1 MKEIAQ
7 EPRIGL
13 LERTGMLK
21 ILTMLLDR
29 YC

>member
-13 LERTGMLK
+13 LERTTG
-21 ILTMLLDR
+21 
-29 YC
+29 